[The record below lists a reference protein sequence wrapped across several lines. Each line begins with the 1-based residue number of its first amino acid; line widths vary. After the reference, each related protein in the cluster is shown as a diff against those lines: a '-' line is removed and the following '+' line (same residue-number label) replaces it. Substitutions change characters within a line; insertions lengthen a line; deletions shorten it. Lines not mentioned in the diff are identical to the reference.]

1 MSTLTPPKL
10 RLVFMG
16 TPDFSAVILDQ
27 VLAWPGGEV
36 VAVYTQPD
44 RPAGRGKQMQAPPVK
59 RLAVGHGL
67 EVRQPLNFKNP
78 ADIAALAALKPDFLL
93 VAAYGLILPQAVLDI
108 PGLAPVNVHASLLPK
123 YRGAAPIQRAV
134 MNGDTETG
142 IAIMRMEAGLDT
154 GPVYA
159 VRTLPIG
166 PDDTAGDVHDAL
178 ACLGGEL
185 LLETL
190 PGIASGALVPAP
202 QDNAAATYAPKLS
215 KEDGRVDFNKT
226 AREVHNQVRG
236 VSPWPG
242 AWCELHRET
251 EAGEGLI
258 RVRICPGQVA
268 PAEYNAVHAAALPG
282 TVLGVAGEC
291 LAVKCADG
299 AYFIPQVCPSN
310 SKMMAAL
317 EFACGYLHQADACKV
332 VNLPHA

>member
-1 MSTLTPPKL
+1 MPETAKL
-10 RLVFMG
+10 KLVFMG
-16 TPDFSAVILDQ
+16 TPDFSAVILEQ

-36 VAVYTQPD
+36 AAVYTQPD
-44 RPAGRGKQMQAPPVK
+44 RPAGRGKKLQASPVK
-59 RLAVGHGL
+59 ELALRHGI

-78 ADIAALAALKPDFLL
+78 EDVAALDGLKPDFLL
-93 VAAYGLILPQAVLDI
+93 VAAYGLILPQSVLDI
-108 PGLAPVNVHASLLPK
+108 PRFAPVNVHASLLPK

-134 MNGDTETG
+134 MNGDAQTG

-159 VRTLPIG
+159 VRATPIG

-185 LLETL
+185 LLGSL
-190 PGIASGALVPAP
+190 PGIASGKLAPMP
-202 QDNAAATYAPKLS
+202 QDDAAATYAPKLS
-215 KEDGRVDFNKT
+215 KEDGRIDFHKT
-226 AREVHNQVRG
+226 VREVHNQVRG

-242 AWCELHRET
+242 AWCELQRES
-251 EAGEGLI
+251 EAGGDLI
-258 RVRICPGQVA
+258 RVRICPGRPA
-268 PAEYNAVHAAALPG
+268 PAEYNAMHASAVPG
-282 TVLGVAGEC
+282 AVIGVAGDC

-317 EFACGYLHQADACKV
+317 DFACGYLHQADACTA

>member
-1 MSTLTPPKL
+1 MPETAKL
-10 RLVFMG
+10 KLVFMG
-16 TPDFSAVILDQ
+16 TPDFSAVILEQ

-44 RPAGRGKQMQAPPVK
+44 RPAGRGKKLQTSPVK
-59 RLAVGHGL
+59 ELALRHGI

-78 ADIAALAALKPDFLL
+78 EDVAALAALNSDFLL

-108 PGLAPVNVHASLLPK
+108 PRFAPVNVHASLLPK

-134 MNGDTETG
+134 MDGDAQTG

-159 VRTLPIG
+159 MRATPIG
-166 PDDTAGDVHDAL
+166 PEDTAGDVHDAL

-185 LLETL
+185 LLDCL
-190 PGIASGALVPAP
+190 PGIASGKLAAAP
-202 QDNAAATYAPKLS
+202 QNDAATTYAPKLS
-215 KEDGRVDFNKT
+215 KEDGRIDFHKT
-226 AREVHNQVRG
+226 VREVHNQVRG

-242 AWCELHRET
+242 AWCELQRESET
-251 EAGEGLI
+251 GGDLI
-258 RVRICPGQVA
+258 RVRICPGRPA
-268 PAEYNAVHAAALPG
+268 PAEYNVAHASAAPG
-282 TVLGVAGEC
+282 AVLGVSGDC

-317 EFACGYLHQADACKV
+317 DFACGYLHQADACKA
-332 VNLPHA
+332 VNLPHAQ